1 MLMMNMR
8 MTADD
13 KCEDGNADTGMSVG
27 KYMAEMLTRKMIA
40 QVKIM
45 IFLVMLMMNMGTL
58 MLMMTVKMIMV
69 MLRKEN
75 GDADADEAGW

>member
-27 KYMAEMLTRKMIA
+27 KYMAEMLTRKMMT
-40 QVKIM
+40 QVKM
-45 IFLVMLMMNMGTL
+45 GLFLVMLMMDMGTL
-58 MLMMTVKMIMV
+58 MLMMTVKMILV
-69 MLRKEN
+69 MLRRED
-75 GDADADEAGW
+75 GDAEE

>member
-27 KYMAEMLTRKMIA
+27 KYMAEMLTQKMMT
-40 QVKIM
+40 QVKM
-45 IFLVMLMMNMGTL
+45 GFFLVMLLMNMGTL
-58 MLMMTVKMIMV
+58 MLMMTVKMIML
-69 MLRKEN
+69 MLRREDDN
-75 GDADADEAGW
+75 ADAEEAGW